1 MPGPQSCFFR
11 PCATPPADAE
21 AASHKLLV
29 RGGFIR
35 QVGAGLWT
43 FLPLGWR
50 VHQKVVQIIREEINA
65 IGGQEMLEPV
75 LTPAELWETSGRIG
89 IPIVFKLK
97 DRAGRDFVLP
107 FSHEETMTFHAR
119 ELQSYKQLPQLW
131 YHFSTKE
138 RDEPRPRGGLLR
150 VREFIMKDSYSFD
163 RDEAGLDRSF
173 DAHKGAYER
182 IWERCGLE
190 AYYVEAESGI
200 MGGRE
205 SSGFM
210 APAESGENILVRCE
224 NGDYF
229 ADYDAARGIPR
240 APDVPRAAGP
250 AGGGRDAG
258 RGDDRGA
265 GGASSASTR
274 PRRRRRCRSWSAS
287 GWCWRS
293 IRGDDRLSEEKLVTA
308 LGEAYRPDDG
318 GRDQG
323 GRSAPAAARSGR
335 SAVTVDVVAD
345 EALREGQFV
354 AGANRDGWHLRGV
367 RRAATTTRSSRTS
380 GRRTPATR
388 ARCAAASCIEQPAI
402 ELGHIFKLGTFYSV
416 PFGATFLDEDGE
428 EKPLVMGSYGIGPA
442 RTMAAIVE
450 QHHDDKGIQWPASV
464 APYDVHIVVLPG
476 LEEHARGGRRRAR
489 RGRLRRAARRPR
501 CACGGEVRGRRS
513 DRLPGARDRRAKG
526 GGRRYGGR
534 SRAREGGRQ
543 RGERGRA
550 RLDSAR
556 EARLMARK
564 RRFSDDAVRPDDRAA
579 DGRRPAHVPLARGED
594 EALGGLPEPP
604 RARQPSGSV
613 GRRDQDARACARRR
627 GRALPRVPPA
637 RDHRPARAHA
647 GPDRQAVPALQ
658 HVAGTIAATGRGAA
672 WLAR

>member
-1 MPGPQSCFFR
+1 VIARASQLFLPTLR
-11 PCATPPADAE
+11 DPPADAE
-21 AASHKLLV
+21 AVSHKLLV

-97 DRAGRDFVLP
+97 DRAGRDYVLP

-119 ELQSYKQLPQLW
+119 ELQSYKQLPQVW

-173 DAHKGAYER
+173 DAHRRAYER

-190 AYYVEAESGI
+190 AYYVVAESGI

-240 APDVPRAAGP
+240 SPEFPDVLERPEEVETPGVATNESLAEFLSIDPAATSKAMPVMVGE
-250 AGGGRDAG
+250 
-258 RGDDRGA
+258 
-265 GGASSASTR
+265 R
-274 PRRRRRCRSWSAS
+274 PVLAL
-287 GWCWRS
+287 
-293 IRGDDRLSEEKLVTA
+293 IRGDDRLSEEKLITA
-308 LGEAYRPDDG
+308 LGEAYRPATEEEIRAVYGADG
-318 GRDQG
+318 GSLG
-323 GRSAPAAARSGR
+323 PVG
-335 SAVTVDVVAD
+335 VTIDIVAD

-367 RRAATTTRSSRTS
+367 QA
-380 GRRTPATR
+380 GRDYNPRFADIRQANAGDACP
-388 ARCAAASCIEQPAI
+388 RCGGNLLEEPAI

-442 RTMAAIVE
+442 RTIAAIVE
-450 QHHDDKGIQWPASV
+450 QHHDENGIVWPASV

-476 LEEHARGGRRRAR
+476 QEDYAETTARLLDAEGFVVLLDERDARAGEKFADADLIGCPVRITVGRKVSED
-489 RGRLRRAARRPR
+489 GTVDLR
-501 CACGGEVRGRRS
+501 E
-513 DRLPGARDRRAKG
+513 RAKG
-526 GGRRYGGR
+526 EDMAV
-534 SRAREGGRQ
+534 S
-543 RGERGRA
+543 
-550 RLDSAR
+550 LDELVA
-556 EARLMARK
+556 K
-564 RRFSDDAVRPDDRAA
+564 VRTVLR
-579 DGRRPAHVPLARGED
+579 
-594 EALGGLPEPP
+594 
-604 RARQPSGSV
+604 
-613 GRRDQDARACARRR
+613 
-627 GRALPRVPPA
+627 
-637 RDHRPARAHA
+637 
-647 GPDRQAVPALQ
+647 
-658 HVAGTIAATGRGAA
+658 
-672 WLAR
+672 